1 VRTYSE
7 LFALPGF
14 RALFVNRLLVISSIS
29 MSGLALGT
37 IVYDSTGST
46 FLTALAM
53 FGGPLITLFG
63 SVTVLGASD
72 TVGPRAAMTGMCL
85 VAAVV
90 TALQMAPA
98 LPWPV
103 RFLLLAIPYAVN
115 SAFGGTV
122 IRLLRG
128 IVDDDSFVLGR
139 ATLNIAVGLMQVVG
153 YALGGTL
160 LQWFSAS
167 VLFGIASGL
176 ALLAAAAAR
185 LRLTEQPATQSRKR
199 LVGRTHEVNRALLG
213 SRVTRPL
220 FLAAWVP
227 HGLVVGCEALFVP
240 YAGPAVAG
248 YLFAAT
254 AAGMLLGDVVI
265 GRFTPTRTRD
275 RLIVPLRF
283 LLALPFLGFLLGP
296 PVPIALALAFVA
308 SMGYAAA
315 LPLQDRLVRTT
326 DAAVSGQVFGLLGNG
341 VMTGQALGA
350 MLGGLVATWF
360 GPSLTMGAMAAL
372 SAAVSLALVLP
383 LRRSAT
389 GSTPVAS

>member
-1 VRTYSE
+1 
-7 LFALPGF
+7 
-14 RALFVNRLLVISSIS
+14 
-29 MSGLALGT
+29 
-37 IVYDSTGST
+37 
-46 FLTALAM
+46 
-53 FGGPLITLFG
+53 
-63 SVTVLGASD
+63 
-72 TVGPRAAMTGMCL
+72 
-85 VAAVV
+85 
-90 TALQMAPA
+90 
-98 LPWPV
+98 
-103 RFLLLAIPYAVN
+103 
-115 SAFGGTV
+115 
-122 IRLLRG
+122 
-128 IVDDDSFVLGR
+128 
-139 ATLNIAVGLMQVVG
+139 
-153 YALGGTL
+153 
-160 LQWFSAS
+160 
-167 VLFGIASGL
+167 
-176 ALLAAAAAR
+176 
-185 LRLTEQPATQSRKR
+185 
-199 LVGRTHEVNRALLG
+199 
-213 SRVTRPL
+213 
-220 FLAAWVP
+220 
-227 HGLVVGCEALFVP
+227 
-240 YAGPAVAG
+240 
-248 YLFAAT
+248 
-254 AAGMLLGDVVI
+254 MLLGDVVI